1 MILYNAIKEQ
11 VWGVSSPL
19 RYLSWLI
26 PSKVGWSGPK
36 IMIWKRLKYVIYVF
50 FFSLYDTLFNIDLSF
65 LRFASQLAWKTRI
78 KYCILFHKHKQLRL
92 SNNGIEHKPR
102 QADDPFLIQRDNIRL
117 DNAIINTF
125 RCFVCLQSLRVCWRC
140 IWYLDSY

>member
-1 MILYNAIKEQ
+1 MLYMFFSFLSMILY
-11 VWGVSSPL
+11 L
-19 RYLSWLI
+19 MLI
-26 PSKVGWSGPK
+26 
-36 IMIWKRLKYVIYVF
+36 
-50 FFSLYDTLFNIDLSF
+50 F

-78 KYCILFHKHKQLRL
+78 KYCILFHKQLRL